1 MRTQFPQRAA
11 DLLLHHFD
19 RHTTARSNLQIAQP
33 VAAAEQEY
41 VPATRWKATDDTL
54 GQFQFLRRRGKM
66 LRAGFIGGMLFDFTL
81 VCGEGCAV
89 QCASEIDGEIMRAAE
104 AEGDWCANLG
114 SGGVT
119 TGAQASLMQRVVKG
133 RRRRSR

>member
-33 VAAAEQEY
+33 VAAAERVY
-41 VPATRWKATDDTL
+41 VPATRWKATDDPL

-66 LRAGFIGGMLFDFTL
+66 LRAGIIGGRLFVFTL
-81 VCGEGCAV
+81 VCAEGCAV
-89 QCASEIDGEIMRAAE
+89 LCASEIHGEFLAYAD
-104 AEGDWCANLG
+104 A
-114 SGGVT
+114 
-119 TGAQASLMQRVVKG
+119 
-133 RRRRSR
+133 

>member
-41 VPATRWKATDDTL
+41 VPATRWKATDDPL

-66 LRAGFIGGMLFDFTL
+66 LRAGIIGGMLFDFTL

-89 QCASEIDGEIMRAAE
+89 LCASEIDGDILSDAERSEEHTSEI
-104 AEGDWCANLG
+104 
-114 SGGVT
+114 
-119 TGAQASLMQRVVKG
+119 QSLMR
-133 RRRRSR
+133 

>member
-41 VPATRWKATDDTL
+41 VPATRWKATEDPL
-54 GQFQFLRRRGKM
+54 RQLQLLRRRGKQ
-66 LRAGFIGGMLFDFTL
+66 LRAGIIGGMLFDFTL
-81 VCGEGCAV
+81 VCGEGCV
-89 QCASEIDGEIMRAAE
+89 VLCAREIECDILSAAE
-104 AEGDWCANLG
+104 LG
-114 SGGVT
+114 TGCGRERLWLVGWRSGG
-119 TGAQASLMQRVVKG
+119 
-133 RRRRSR
+133 

>member
-41 VPATRWKATDDTL
+41 VPATRWKATDDPL

-66 LRAGFIGGMLFDFTL
+66 LRAGIIGGMLFDFTL

-89 QCASEIDGEIMRAAE
+89 LCASEIDGDILSDAE
-104 AEGDWCANLG
+104 AERDWCPRSEEN
-114 SGGVT
+114 T
-119 TGAQASLMQRVVKG
+119 TELQSLLRIQYAAFSLK
-133 RRRRSR
+133 